1 MSNGIIR
8 QDSLSKILIIIS
20 VSLLLFMS
28 TFNVEL
34 LTKSLFAVSLI
45 LGGLTLSLVT
55 KEYAEDNNIDLGE
68 RNQIFIYSIIALGTV
83 LFLSTIVPAIPLV
96 ELAQIPFSIIVLFGL
111 LIAVA
116 EEVFFRGFLL
126 NFLIGKAGNIFGI
139 FGSALIFAI
148 YHLNV
153 YGTSPQNLIFVFGA
167 GIILGFIAFR
177 SRRVST
183 VMIAHIMNNL
193 FAILFFT

>member
-45 LGGLTLSLVT
+45 LGGLTLSLIT
-55 KEYAEDNNIDLGE
+55 KEYSEDNNIDLGE

>member
-83 LFLSTIVPAIPLV
+83 LFLSTIVPAIHLV